1 MKSYINSLNKLM
13 AFENTHLHL
22 KENDFQENSDAREH
36 IKLLL
41 NSALGK
47 FNQKER
53 KLVTKFV
60 KNAEEIA
67 TIFQEQADDIIDLS
81 DLSSSVCQITLRSNC
96 PSKNRRT
103 NPVILAFI
111 TAKARVSLHKNIL
124 QLVAA
129 NYKPFYTDTDSI
141 LFAGTNNLPPLS
153 FGSAFGQFKHEL
165 GQNVIEKFQTYGR
178 KNFSIFYAKDGE
190 QEMHVKVAGM
200 TLSSK
205 IAKEELKELASTKN
219 PKLCQVRNTFK
230 NCMQTQKRNVKKICL
245 NNVQFRCE
253 RIVNQNSINF
263 DTKPWGFIDHNV

>member
-1 MKSYINSLNKLM
+1 M
-13 AFENTHLHL
+13 AFKNARLELKEKDFEENT
-22 KENDFQENSDAREH
+22 EAREH

-53 KLVTKFV
+53 KLTTKFV
-60 KNAEEIA
+60 KNEEEIA

-96 PSKNRRT
+96 PSKNRRK

-124 QLVAA
+124 KLVAA

-141 LFAGTNNLPPLS
+141 LFAGTNNSPPLS

-165 GQNVIEKFQTYGR
+165 GQNIRVEKFQAYGR
-178 KNFSIFYAKDGE
+178 KNFSILYTKNDE
-190 QEMHVKVAGM
+190 REMHVKVAGM

-205 IAKEELKELASTKN
+205 IAKEEFKELSSTTN
-219 PKLCQVRNTFK
+219 PKLSQVRNTFQ
-230 NCMQTQKRNVKKICL
+230 NCMETQKRNVKKIRL
-245 NNVQFRCE
+245 NNAQFRCE
-253 RIVNQNSINF
+253 RVVNENSINF
-263 DTKPWGFIDHNV
+263 DTKPWGFIDELLNN